1 MEFFPLFVKLHG
13 REVVIV
19 GGGAV
24 AARKAQALLRAGA
37 RLRIVAP
44 RLHDQLRSLDRR
56 AVTLIEREF
65 EDRDV
70 EGAFLVV
77 AATDAA
83 EVNRRVV
90 ELCRQRDIQVNNAG
104 ADLGDGAGDVSF
116 PSLVQRGSLQVAV
129 STGGDS
135 PTLARLLR
143 AYLENC
149 TPEAYTQL
157 ARLGG
162 KYRARVKQA
171 CPDPRRRRRFWEK
184 VLTGRVAAMTF
195 SGRAAAAERELL
207 RLIEDPEAALRETG
221 EVYLVGAG
229 PGDPELLTL
238 KALRLMQQA
247 DVVVHDRLVSPEIM
261 ALLPADAEKIY
272 AGKERSRHTMA
283 QESINDLLVRRAL
296 EGCRVLRLKGGDPFI
311 FGRGGEE
318 IETLFDNHVRFQI
331 VPGVTAASGCAA
343 YAGIPLTHRDFAHTC
358 VFATGHLRGGDVDL
372 DWKMLARPK
381 QTLIFYMGLQRLEHI
396 CSRLIAHGLPAD
408 TPAALITRG
417 TTPSQKIVVGEV
429 GGLAEKVVASAVKP
443 PTLVIVGKVVGLHR
457 KLRWYGA

>member
-44 RLHDQLRSLDRR
+44 RLHDRLRSLDRR

-429 GGLAEKVVASAVKP
+429 GELAEKVVASAVKP